1 MKDLY
6 RCLDDYPAEM
16 LQALAD
22 VWQLPSPVGES
33 REALVRLGEGM
44 LASEAI
50 QRVLNGLSAD
60 ARFLLAEVQAAGSAV
75 AGPQVT
81 AVQGSIRRLGPA
93 GMARERPWLYPE
105 NVVEELY
112 YRGLLHRAYGQVG
125 AHYGEI
131 YFVPQQLYDAL
142 PNLGADAPSVA
153 LAPQPAVVRDDGNAL
168 IEDMF
173 AVLSRVRQ
181 ERVPAPDEEP
191 TCGIC
196 PEALAR
202 EHWEKR
208 FLGEVVSLRLG
219 LIWALLRHLGLV
231 QSREGYLHPS
241 LRARDW
247 LRLSDERRRTQLW
260 TTWRES
266 VSWDE
271 LRLLPGLKVLATGG
285 AYHPAMV
292 RKRLL
297 ALWAELPVGQWL
309 SVDSM
314 IHLVQIKRPDVLRT
328 DGGQGWELRDADSGE
343 LLSGAAGWLA
353 VEGRLIRSML
363 ETLRWLGVLI
373 TGAPTADGE
382 AEAFLITTEGERLL
396 AHRGRSHD
404 GRHGAESR
412 EKAAPK
418 APIADVD
425 EDLTVSI
432 DLADSLY
439 ERYQLER
446 FAEWQEQ
453 EDERAHYRITADS
466 VWQSQNAGVK
476 AEQMIAFLRR
486 ISGEHVPI
494 SVVAALRAWAERFGQ
509 ATIRRAAI
517 LQTVDPRTMEQIMAH
532 PGLAELVGEAIKPTV
547 RLVDE
552 EHVETLIRLLQET
565 GIWPR
570 VRM

>member
-22 VWQLPSPVGES
+22 VWRLPSPVGEP

-44 LASEAI
+44 LAPEAI
-50 QRVLNGLSAD
+50 QRVLDGLSAD
-60 ARFLLAEVQAAGSAV
+60 ARFLLAEVQAAGGAV
-75 AGPQVT
+75 AGPRVT
-81 AVQGSIRRLGPA
+81 SVQGSIRRLGPA
-93 GMARERPWLYPE
+93 GMARERPWLHPE
-105 NVVEELY
+105 NAVEELY

-153 LAPQPAVVRDDGNAL
+153 LAPRPAVVRDDGNTL
-168 IEDMF
+168 IEDIF

-181 ERVPAPDEEP
+181 ERVAAPDGEP

-202 EHWEKR
+202 QHWERR
-208 FLGEVVSLRLG
+208 FLGDVAPLRLG
-219 LIWALLRHLGLV
+219 FIWALLRHLGLV
-231 QSREGYLHPS
+231 QSRGGYLQPS
-241 LRARDW
+241 LQARDW

-260 TTWRES
+260 ATWRES

-271 LRLLPGLKVLATGG
+271 LRLLPGIKVFSTGG
-285 AYHPAMV
+285 AHHPAMV

-309 SVDSM
+309 AVDSM
-314 IHLVQIKRPDVLRT
+314 IQLIQIKRPDLLRS
-328 DGGQGWELRDADSGE
+328 DGGQGWDLRDADSGE
-343 LLSGAAGWLA
+343 LLSGAEGWMA

-363 ETLRWLGVLI
+363 ETLRWLGVLA
-373 TGAPTADGE
+373 TGASTADGE

-396 AHRGRSHD
+396 AHRGRAHEEDHD
-404 GRHGAESR
+404 ADPV
-412 EKAAPK
+412 EKAAPL
-418 APIADVD
+418 ADVA

-446 FAEWQEQ
+446 FAEWQGQ
-453 EDERAHYRITADS
+453 EDGRARYRITADS
-466 VWQSQNAGVK
+466 VWRSQNAGVK

-486 ISGEHVPI
+486 ISGERLPVA
-494 SVVAALRAWAERFGQ
+494 VVGTVRAWARRFGQ

-517 LQTVDPRTMEQIMAH
+517 LQTVDQRTMEQIMAH

-552 EHVETLIRLLQET
+552 EHVEALIRLLQEA